1 MIKFEFTYDFD
12 TNTLKGNKLIKDKV
26 TPLSEKKIYD
36 ILNRIDLYRNQQFF
50 REDIQGNER
59 SIRYIDK
66 NKIHNVKIYNAEE
79 VFFRSNEI
87 TKEEQKE
94 VRKIKKIIAGA
105 SIVIGLTA
113 VGTGALFDANKTVGL
128 TFDPEGVSEEY
139 EEEAKKERT
148 SQIDLSEIKAILETG
163 AQIGQTGQDIAMTA
177 EQLMAPEDTYEPIN
191 IEVEPMY
198 SQELEDNLDQ
208 INDIIV
214 ERGSKWG
221 IHTNLMRKIIAQ
233 ESSGGV
239 INNVGQFEFD
249 QWPNPFVV
257 HNYQDGTDVTV
268 LFSNEE
274 QKRPGV
280 DIQISEADL
289 QNIETQVSVVGIV
302 YQYMLN
308 KYNKNIPI
316 ATQGYHEGE
325 IEMDRL
331 LAQAAEAEGCTVADF
346 VNNEANTA
354 WIKYCPLEE
363 QTNSP
368 YVENVFKHVT
378 QQELE
383 SGEILL
389 EVSVLDENGNA
400 YLHTNRY
407 KLCEYV
413 QAKGR

>member
-1 MIKFEFTYDFD
+1 MIKIEAKYNFDQNIIEAVKTKGKDSSVFSEKEF
-12 TNTLKGNKLIKDKV
+12 NKL
-26 TPLSEKKIYD
+26 
-36 ILNRIDLYRNQQFF
+36 LNRIDQNKWKMKYRKDMHY
-50 REDIQGNER
+50 EDITHDNER
-59 SIRYIDK
+59 SIRFISDGKRY
-66 NKIHNVKIYNAEE
+66 NVKIYNAEE

-113 VGTGALFDANKTVGL
+113 VGTGARFVANKTAGL
-128 TFDPEGVSEEY
+128 TFDPEGVSEKY

-148 SQIDLSEIKAILETG
+148 SQIDLSEIKAMLE
-163 AQIGQTGQDIAMTA
+163 TGQDIAMTA
-177 EQLMAPEDTYEPIN
+177 EQLMAPEDTYVPIN

-289 QNIETQVSVVGIV
+289 QNIETQVSVVG
-302 YQYMLN
+302 
-308 KYNKNIPI
+308 
-316 ATQGYHEGE
+316 E

-383 SGEILL
+383 SGEILI

-400 YLHTNRY
+400 YLHTVRY
-407 KLCEYV
+407 KLGGYV
-413 QAKGR
+413 PAKGRY